1 MAPRRLSHIGN
12 GHVIAIAAF
21 VAIGLIVGHLL
32 GGPDP
37 RDRVVL
43 ALATAS
49 RHPGVALAIAA
60 ANFPQEKGV
69 MGAILLYLVISLIV
83 SVAYLAWRRRAL
95 GSVAST
101 AKS

>member
-1 MAPRRLSHIGN
+1 
-12 GHVIAIAAF
+12 

-37 RDRVVL
+37 RDCVVL

-60 ANFPQEKGV
+60 ANFPQEKRV
-69 MGAILLYLVISLIV
+69 LGAILLYLLISLVV
-83 SVAYLAWRRRAL
+83 SVAYLAWRRRELA
-95 GSVAST
+95 SVASV
-101 AKS
+101 AKT